1 MAVLDANVLI
11 PPGLRDML
19 LSCAHVG
26 VFRPVWQEEILD
38 EVHRNSIRIE
48 LIKRGVTEQQAT
60 VGVEHALTQMRRAFP
75 TRAPRRSCGRRW
87 CRR

>member
-19 LSCAHVG
+19 LTCAHVG

-38 EVHRNSIRIE
+38 EVYRNSIRI
-48 LIKRGVTEQQAT
+48 GQ
-60 VGVEHALTQMRRAFP
+60 
-75 TRAPRRSCGRRW
+75 
-87 CRR
+87 